1 MKKLKILLADDHKML
16 REGLRVLL
24 DSQPG
29 MRVVGEAAGG
39 KEALEQAGELKPDVV
54 VMDLSMPGL
63 NGLQATAM
71 LRTKYPAIK
80 VVVLTAHEDE
90 SYLTQLCKAGASG
103 YVLKRSAGEQLV
115 QAIRTAVLG
124 QIFFD
129 PALAGKA
136 LARLA
141 AGPSSSPQAAN
152 AQLSDREKEVL
163 SLIAWGCS
171 NKEAADKLDVSVK
184 TVETYRVRIAEK
196 LGLRSRTDL
205 VKYAL
210 RQGWLNDAEAPGPLA
225 RERGPGGGFNFRFSA
240 FQLLPSMFSLIRDR
254 FGAL

>member
-1 MKKLKILLADDHKML
+1 MKKLRILLADDHQML

-39 KEALEQAGELKPDVV
+39 KEAVDKAGELKPDVV

-63 NGLQATAM
+63 NGLQATEL
-71 LRTKYPAIK
+71 LRTKHPAIK

-90 SYLTQLCKAGASG
+90 SYLTQLCKAGAAG
-103 YVLKRSAGEQLV
+103 YVLKRSAGDELV
-115 QAIRTAVLG
+115 QAIRMAAQG
-124 QIFFD
+124 QVYFT

-136 LARLA
+136 LSRLS
-141 AGPSSSPQAAN
+141 AGASASMETAN
-152 AQLSDREKEVL
+152 AHLSEREKEVL
-163 SLIAWGCS
+163 RLLAWGYS
-171 NKEAADKLDVSVK
+171 NKEAADKLNVSVK

-196 LGLRSRTDL
+196 LGLRSRTQL

-210 RQGWLNDAEAPGPLA
+210 RQGWLNDAEAPDTLA
-225 RERGPGGGFNFRFSA
+225 LQSGA
-240 FQLLPSMFSLIRDR
+240 RD
-254 FGAL
+254 

>member
-1 MKKLKILLADDHKML
+1 MRKLKILLADDHKML

-29 MRVVGEAAGG
+29 MRVVGEAASG
-39 KEALEQAGELKPDVV
+39 KEALEKAGELKPDVV

-63 NGLQATAM
+63 NGLQATEL
-71 LRTKYPAIK
+71 LRTQHPSIK

-90 SYLTQLCKAGASG
+90 SYLTQLCKAGAAG
-103 YVLKRSAGEQLV
+103 YVLKRSEGGQLA
-115 QAIRTAVLG
+115 QAIRMAAAG
-124 QIFFD
+124 QAYYD

-141 AGPSSSPQAAN
+141 TGPSASPQAAN
-152 AQLSDREKEVL
+152 AQPSEREKEVL
-163 SLIAWGCS
+163 SLIAWGYS
-171 NKEAADKLDVSVK
+171 NKETADKLDVSVK

-196 LGLRSRTDL
+196 LGLRSRAEL

-210 RQGWLNDAEAPGPLA
+210 RRGWLNDTEAPGPLA
-225 RERGPGGGFNFRFSA
+225 RRRNPG
-240 FQLLPSMFSLIRDR
+240 D
-254 FGAL
+254 